1 MKRERRPPKTWRR
14 NMIAG
19 AALLALLD
27 GTILSASPDLSR
39 AIIALLV
46 TGLVGG
52 FIVWAWVSNSRLERK
67 AADAAASG
75 AARS

>member
-27 GTILSASPDLSR
+27 GTILSASPDLAR
-39 AIIALLV
+39 AVVALVV
-46 TGLVGG
+46 TVFVGG
-52 FIVWAWVSNSRLERK
+52 FIAWAWVSNSRLERN
-67 AADAAASG
+67 SG
-75 AARS
+75 GAGEPDVRR